1 MSELLCQDPARREA
15 VRQHPRLYGL
25 DYLEVGDD
33 QLTLTI
39 YFLGKAPG
47 QLDAGNVRIEGGQCI
62 TGIDV
67 ISVQVESFREAEID
81 DQMVVTVDRPGDFST
96 YRLTMVARDAQGHWQ
111 PHSDF
116 DPRFDGLD
124 FSFKVA
130 CPSDLDCKTGR
141 ICPSEPKPTPEIS
154 YLAKD
159 YESFR
164 RLMLDRLALLMPD
177 WRERHVPDLGIALVE
192 LLAYTGDYL
201 SYYQDAVA
209 TEAYLD
215 TARHR
220 ISVRRHARLV
230 DYRLHEGC
238 NARAWVSIETDSDL
252 DLAAD
257 GFYFITPPAQS
268 PQPLG
273 AVIASEDL
281 APIAASL
288 YEVFEPLRP
297 QALTL
302 YRDHSRISFCTWG
315 DTQCC
320 LPKGTTQATLLG
332 QLVPPAADSPGAFGP
347 QSQPKPPSDL
357 PSDPQSDSQSGSPAG
372 APAASEPKASA
383 LVVPQLHLKAGDIL
397 IFQEM
402 MGPRTGHPGDAD
414 PNHRHAVRLTS
425 VAAGCD
431 PLPGL
436 AVVEIAWGAED
447 SLPFALCLSALGP
460 APDCVLLE
468 DVSIALGNVVL
479 VDHGA
484 RQDEPLGDVPSA
496 DYWACCRDVGLPADV
511 TLTPGRYRPAL
522 SRAPLTF
529 SQPLDDTAPAVR
541 LLDQDPR
548 QALPQVRLSGDPAP
562 QGDPWWL
569 AKADLLESGP
579 DDPHFVAEM
588 DEDGR
593 AHLRFGDDVCG
604 EEPDAGTAFEAFY
617 RVGNGP
623 AGNVGAETIVHLVLR
638 NTTLSGASIRVRNP
652 LPARGGTAAEPISE
666 AKRFAPQAFRQE
678 LARAITADDYAAIV
692 QRDFGA
698 QIQRAAVR
706 LRWTGSWYEVLVT
719 VDPLGTD
726 TADPDL
732 LAAIAARLHRFR
744 RMGHDLVVAAAR
756 RVPLVIALL
765 VCVEPHYLRGHVEA
779 ALLDLFSN
787 RRLPDGSL
795 GFFHPDRLSFG
806 DGVYLSA
813 LTAAAQAVEGV
824 QNVIVTRLHRL
835 QEGPN
840 QELQNGVLPLGPF
853 EIARLDND
861 PSRPENGRLTLYMRG
876 GR

>member
-15 VRQHPRLYGL
+15 VRRDPRLHGL

-33 QLTLTI
+33 QLSLTV
-39 YFLGKAPG
+39 YFLGKAPKD
-47 QLDAGNVRIEGGQCI
+47 LDEQNLHIAGGQRV

-67 ISVQVESFREAEID
+67 IAVQVERFREAEID
-81 DQMVVTVDRPGDFST
+81 DYMVVTLDQAGDFST
-96 YRLTMVARDAQGHWQ
+96 YSLQMVARDAQGDWQ
-111 PHSDF
+111 PDPDF
-116 DPRFDGLD
+116 DPRFDRLD

-130 CPSDLDCKTGR
+130 CQSDLDCKTGR
-141 ICPSEPKPTPEIS
+141 ICPPEQKPAPDIN

-164 RLMLDRLALLMPD
+164 RLILDRLALLMPD
-177 WRERHVPDLGIALVE
+177 WRERHAPDVGIALVE

-215 TARHR
+215 TARQR

-252 DLAAD
+252 DLAAG
-257 GFYFITPPAQS
+257 GFYFITRPAQS

-273 AVIASEDL
+273 AVVESADL
-281 APIAASL
+281 ASIAASY

-297 QALTL
+297 QALSL
-302 YRDHSRISFCTWG
+302 YRDHSRIAFYTWG
-315 DTQCC
+315 DAECC
-320 LPKGTTQATLLG
+320 LPKGSTRATLLG
-332 QLVPPAADSPGAFGP
+332 QLVPPAATGTVACGP
-347 QSQPKPPSDL
+347 QSRPTPQT
-357 PSDPQSDSQSGSPAG
+357 DPQSEPQTDSG
-372 APAASEPKASA
+372 ADGPAATATTASKASA

-402 MGPRTGHPGDAD
+402 MGPLTGHPGDAD
-414 PNHRHAVRLTS
+414 LKHRHAVRLTGVS
-425 VAAGCD
+425 AGCD
-431 PLPGL
+431 PLTGL
-436 AVVEIAWGAED
+436 AVVEIVWGAED
-447 SLPFALCLSALGP
+447 ALPFALCLSSLGP
-460 APDCVLLE
+460 APDCALLE

-484 RQDEPLGDVPSA
+484 GQDEPLGQVPLA
-496 DYWACCRDVGLPADV
+496 DTQACCRDLGLPADV
-511 TLTPGRYRPAL
+511 TLLPAKYRPAL

-529 SQPLDDTAPAVR
+529 SQPLDDTAPAAR
-541 LLDQDPR
+541 LLGQDPR
-548 QALPQVRLSGDPAP
+548 QALPQVRLSAEPAP
-562 QGDPWWL
+562 GGDPWWM
-569 AKADLLESGP
+569 ARADLLESGP

-588 DEDGR
+588 DEEGR

-604 EEPDAGTAFEAFY
+604 EQPDAGTAFTAFY
-617 RVGNGP
+617 RIGNGP

-638 NTTLSGASIRVRNP
+638 HTALSGATLRVRNP
-652 LPARGGTAAEPISE
+652 LPAVGGTAAETLNE

-678 LARAITADDYAAIV
+678 LQRAITADDYAAIV

-698 QIQRAAVR
+698 RIQRAAAR

-726 TADPDL
+726 QADPAL

-756 RVPLVIALL
+756 RVPLDIGLL
-765 VCVEPHYLRGHVEA
+765 VCVEPHYLRGQVEA
-779 ALLDLFSN
+779 ALLALFSDQ
-787 RRLPDGSL
+787 RLPDGSL

-806 DGVYLSA
+806 DGIYLSA
-813 LTAAAQAVEGV
+813 LAAAAQAVEGV
-824 QNVIVTRLHRL
+824 QNVVVTRLQRL

-861 PSRPENGRLTLYMRG
+861 PSRPENGRLSLDMRG